1 MDTIEELRL
10 KRYKNQLK
18 YVSDKKNNKKTTQT
32 EQSVNRPSLVK
43 RDDLGLNNRDK
54 VGTYVKSKNNLK
66 TFKTNRDKAYDSL
79 RKSRTKYNKYIADQM
94 RDVNNKKIK
103 PVSFRDYREA
113 ENDLQNLA
121 EERTSQLKKAV
132 STKKAK
138 DLRQD
143 MTEKQN
149 DYNYQNYLYNSYTAV
164 TEDVSPLEKITD
176 PIVSGLADAFS
187 GFKNLTGE
195 YNYRDEEGN
204 RIILPSK
211 QELRHQRI
219 RDTYKSKVGEVYN
232 DVTYNLSKMIPM
244 SVMEGVVPGSGKLL
258 YYGDIMNDSV
268 TEAKNKGLDNTR
280 ALGYGLYTTA
290 VAGAVDKFLGT
301 TGRILTGGAK
311 GTGLETAIQNGLMR
325 LTDKPKFSQYIGNM
339 GAEGVSEFV
348 EEFLDGLGRKFI
360 LDDDGYGDD
369 VGDFLMAVLPDALYS
384 GLIGSV
390 SGGVGTAIGNVTGR
404 NKDELQALKDYN
416 KTLEDYKPQNPTEAK
431 LKEDMLS
438 ENEQKINTINNQ
450 MLQQSVT
457 QQQNNQVKNNQIQN
471 NQVKNNQVLQKS
483 INNQIQ
489 KNQINELS
497 SSTNKQLKTTTPK
510 TINKKQQVS
519 KNTLSN
525 QTTTKVKQNP
535 IKNKAVTEIKNAKK
549 VNSNIDT
556 NLLEK
561 EVDSVINVSNKSS
574 TKQVQKAVDM
584 VVPTSKNKKTVDIG
598 DGKKYI
604 EPSKNITEKSVDDV
618 LKVVNTISNKEKKE
632 IEHEDRNTRQGYDT
646 LIEKYKDNPDK
657 VKWLEKQKQ
666 NDLYDVR
673 HVSKN
678 MFDEQTKLLD
688 DPEHYVNT
696 VRNDYVE
703 MFEGDK
709 EISQKKLQDFQ
720 EKAQVIINYYG
731 DKNNKDYNSAID
743 QEFQTIWTDIGTD
756 IGQLMASR
764 SVWLKND
771 PKQITTKIMK
781 VKRQMF
787 RDEAKKHENDTAWLN
802 ENDPRKNP
810 NSKFNLTQEQFNN
823 INYLVSKL
831 EEIPD
836 KKSVE
841 YQKAKLTLDNYIQQD
856 IYAKHSISKTFK
868 KLTILNV
875 LASSRIWV
883 NNARGN
889 LFNLAQ
895 VSIDKLPTVF
905 ADKII
910 STQTG
915 LRTTGISFQGDVLSA
930 AKGFKKGI
938 SDSFYELKHDISI
951 SKFGNKFIE
960 TDNNKSDSLG
970 EKHETFRF
978 NDKTKVGRALN
989 NYSRL
994 INFTMNVSDRS
1005 FARMYFESSL
1015 YNQRLAQ
1022 ARINA
1027 KKNKTNYIYK
1037 INENTKNNTYKVSYI
1052 DSNGLRHMEILDKKA
1067 YNKFIKKSK
1076 IQDITTDMVSIAEIE
1091 ALENTFQDDNKVTQ
1105 LALKVRGILNSV
1117 HIGDFGL
1124 GDVMLKFT
1132 KTGSNM
1138 AKMLYEHS
1146 PLEALTLFND
1156 IKILNKN
1163 IKDAKKTNT
1172 QINPKLQH
1180 KVARDFGKLM
1190 GGTMTTA
1197 GIAALVSTGLVDIT
1211 GGEEDDKEGKFISNT
1226 LGFQP
1231 YSIKIGKYNYS
1242 LDSGSTFGS
1251 LLKVGTDIGNTLKE
1265 GQNLLDG
1272 FLNGADTFI
1281 NEMIDV
1287 SFVNNVLDLTNTQY
1301 SSIIENFTQQLAS
1314 QPANLIPSF
1323 LKDISIATDNF
1334 VDRQVYDDNPIQYMF
1349 NQIIN
1354 RTPFRGDKNI
1364 GLEAKRDNWGE
1375 LKTVGGDVL
1384 ASAFNT
1390 FYSTGLLTREKRD
1403 VVSDE
1408 IIRVYTSTNDSTAL
1422 PKLSSTQSII
1432 KYNKE
1437 DYKLS
1442 EKEQKS
1448 MLTNYAKTAHS
1459 SVKKLIN
1466 TNTYKN
1472 ATDEDKLKLI
1482 NKAYDY
1488 ANEKSKQKYI
1498 ESKGKTYYNFESED
1512 GIYTKYK
1519 KPAFEEIIENDIG
1532 IDEANYKRKYNN
1544 SYKLK
1549 TSITDWNN
1557 YNDIRDDIEDI
1568 KETYST
1574 DNGYDYKERK
1584 YAVQTYIS
1592 KLSGLT
1598 SVQKAMLSKLE
1609 NSKSDYTSYDD
1620 RIESYINTLDLTD
1633 EEYTYVYDQLGLGG
1647 YWSMYWR
1654 EK

>member
-1 MDTIEELRL
+1 MESIEQLIL

-18 YVSDKKNNKKTTQT
+18 YVSDKKNNKKTNQT
-32 EQSVNRPSLVK
+32 EQQVNSIGVVK
-43 RDDLGLNNRDK
+43 RDNLGVKVNTKKTTNDK
-54 VGTYVKSKNNLK
+54 TQNVYKI
-66 TFKTNRDKAYDSL
+66 NRDKAYDSL
-79 RKSRTKYNKYIADQM
+79 RDSRVKYNKYIADRM
-94 RDVNNKKIK
+94 RDVNNKKLQPI
-103 PVSFRDYREA
+103 SFTDYRKS
-113 ENDLQNLA
+113 ENDFQKLV
-121 EERTSQLKKAV
+121 EERTSKLKEAT
-132 STKKAK
+132 SSKKAK
-138 DLRQD
+138 KLKKD

-149 DYNYQNYLYNSYTAV
+149 DYNYQNYLYNAYKAEN
-164 TEDVSPLEKITD
+164 EDVSNLDKLTD
-176 PIVSGLADAFS
+176 PYVSALADAFS
-187 GFKNLTGE
+187 GFKNLTGN

-204 RIILPSK
+204 RIMLPSL
-211 QELRHQRI
+211 QELKHDKV
-219 RDTYKSKVGEVYN
+219 RDSYKTPVGKIYN

-244 SVMEGVVPGSGKLL
+244 SVMEGIVPGSGKLL
-258 YYGDIMNDSV
+258 YYGDILNDSV
-268 TEAKNKGLDNTR
+268 TEAKNNGLDNTR
-280 ALGYGLYTTA
+280 ALSYGLYTTA
-290 VAGAVDKFLGT
+290 VAGTMDKFIGT

-311 GTGLETAIQNGLMR
+311 GTGLKNAIQQGLIN
-325 LTDKPKFSQYIGNM
+325 LTNKPKFSQYVGNM
-339 GAEGVSEFV
+339 GAEGLSEFV
-348 EEFLDGLGRKFI
+348 EEFLDGIGRKFI

-369 VGDFLMAVLPDALYS
+369 VGDFVMTVLPDALYS

-416 KTLEDYKPQNPTEAK
+416 NTLENYKPQNPTEAK

-438 ENEQKINTINNQ
+438 ENEQKINNINNQ

-457 QQQNNQVKNNQIQN
+457 QQQNNQQQ
-471 NQVKNNQVLQKS
+471 NNQVLQKS
-483 INNQIQ
+483 INNQVKNNQ
-489 KNQINELS
+489 VKNNQVKNNQINELS
-497 SSTNKQLKTTTPK
+497 STTNKQLKTTTPK

-519 KNTLSN
+519 KKTLSN
-525 QTTTKVKQNP
+525 QRTTKVKQNP
-535 IKNKAVTEIKNAKK
+535 IKNKAVTEIKKAKK

-561 EVDSVINVSNKSS
+561 EVDSVITVSNKSS

-632 IEHEDRNTRQGYDT
+632 IDDEDKNIRQGYDS
-646 LIEKYKDNPDK
+646 LIHKYKDNPDK
-657 VKWLEKQKQ
+657 VKWLENQKQ
-666 NDLYDVR
+666 NDLYEVR

-678 MFDEQTKLLD
+678 MFDEKFKLLE

-771 PKQITTKIMK
+771 PKQITTKVMK

-856 IYAKHSISKTFK
+856 IYAKHSISKSFK
-868 KLTILNV
+868 KLTILNL

-915 LRTTGISFQGDVLSA
+915 LRTSGISFQGDVLSA

-994 INFTMNVSDRS
+994 INFAMNVSDRS

-1015 YNQRLAQ
+1015 YNQRLGQ

-1052 DSNGLRHMEILDKKA
+1052 DSDGLRHMEILDKKA

-1076 IQDITTDMVSIAEIE
+1076 IQDITTDMVSIAEKE

-1105 LALKVRGILNSV
+1105 LALKMKGILNSV

-1124 GDVMLKFT
+1124 GDAMLKFT

-1146 PLEALTLFND
+1146 PLEAINLFND
-1156 IKILNKN
+1156 IKTLNSN
-1163 IKDAKKTNT
+1163 IKKAKKTNK

-1211 GGEEDDKEGKFISNT
+1211 GGEEDDKEGKFLSNT

-1231 YSIKIGKYNYS
+1231 YSIKVGKYNYS

-1251 LLKVGTDIGNTLKE
+1251 LIKIGTDIGKTLEE

-1334 VDRQVYDDNPIQYMF
+1334 VDRQVYDDDPIQYMF

-1422 PKLSSTQSII
+1422 PKLSSTQSTI

-1519 KPAFEEIIENDIG
+1519 KPAFEEIIENDIS

-1584 YAVQTYIS
+1584 YAIQTYIS

-1647 YWSMYWR
+1647 YWGMYWR